1 VPLEIIYN
9 EKDVLRRTAEG
20 DRVAFKA
27 LYSQYFKVVQKYISL
42 FVPSRDNLDELTQDV
57 FVRIWEKREKLLG
70 VEAFHGYLFILTR
83 NMVFNY
89 IRAVR
94 LQQRTSELNDAMEP
108 MGDQHA
114 EHAFLYKQ
122 YYSIAV
128 EGIEKLPPG
137 RKKIL
142 KMSVEEGLTLD
153 EIAGKLNITRAG
165 VKKQLYAATAFVRQY
180 LLDHAEMT
188 LLLWAFLSL
197 FDKFSAF

>member
-1 VPLEIIYN
+1 MSLEIIYN
-9 EKDVLRRTAEG
+9 EKDSLERIAQG

-27 LYSQYFKVVQKYISL
+27 LYRHYFKVVQKYISL

-57 FVRIWEKREKLLG
+57 FVRIWEKRGRLAGIES
-70 VEAFHGYLFILTR
+70 FQGYLFMLTR

-89 IRAVR
+89 IRSMRV
-94 LQQRTSELNDAMEP
+94 QQKTSELNESMDRAGEH
-108 MGDQHA
+108 HA

-128 EGIEKLPPG
+128 EGMEKLPPG

-153 EIAGKLNITRAG
+153 EIAERLKITRAG

-180 LLDHAEMT
+180 LLEHAEMS
-188 LLLWAFLSL
+188 LLLFAFLSL
-197 FDKFSAF
+197 FDKYGSF